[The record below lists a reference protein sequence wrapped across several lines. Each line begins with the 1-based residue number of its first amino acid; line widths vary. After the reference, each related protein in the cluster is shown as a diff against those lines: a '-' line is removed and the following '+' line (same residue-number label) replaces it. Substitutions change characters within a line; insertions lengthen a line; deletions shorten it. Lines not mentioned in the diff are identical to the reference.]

1 MKKARSFCGNPKKN
15 KVKNLNSKI
24 CPRIYL
30 FYKNK
35 IYMP

>member
-1 MKKARSFCGNPKKN
+1 MKKARSFCGNQKK
-15 KVKNLNSKI
+15 KVKNINSKI